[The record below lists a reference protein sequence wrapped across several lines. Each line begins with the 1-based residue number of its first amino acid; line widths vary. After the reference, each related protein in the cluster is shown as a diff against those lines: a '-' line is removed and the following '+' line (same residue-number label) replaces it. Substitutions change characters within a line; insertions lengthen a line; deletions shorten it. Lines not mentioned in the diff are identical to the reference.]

1 MGIPGHR
8 AAGDGASRIL
18 PALYLVR
25 MEYLSS
31 EGSLIKD
38 PELLS
43 QVAVGDAQA
52 FEAFVI
58 RHREAV
64 WRFVRSMTRDAGA
77 AEDVLQETFFSAW
90 RSSASFRGDG
100 SALGWLFTIAR
111 NAVYRQHR
119 GKAGEP
125 EQMES
130 LAELGEA
137 AGWGADPDPLDAL
150 VVKDEVGRAFARLIV
165 EDREVLL
172 LREVEGLTNE
182 ECARLLGLGLPALKS
197 RLHRARLRFVA
208 HLRGEH
214 HGH

>member
-1 MGIPGHR
+1 MEH
-8 AAGDGASRIL
+8 L
-18 PALYLVR
+18 PR
-25 MEYLSS
+25 
-31 EGSLIKD
+31 EGPLTGD

-43 QVAVGDAQA
+43 QAASGDAKA
-52 FEAFVI
+52 FEAFVV
-58 RHREAV
+58 RHRGAV
-64 WRFVRSMTRDAGA
+64 WRFARSLTRNAATAEDALQEAFLAAWKGA
-77 AEDVLQETFFSAW
+77 AT
-90 RSSASFRGDG
+90 FRGEG
-100 SALGWLFTIAR
+100 PALNWLLSITR

-119 GKAGEP
+119 GRAGEP
-125 EQMES
+125 EQIES

-150 VVKDEVGRAFARLIV
+150 VVKDEVDRTLARMMV
-165 EDREVLL
+165 EDREILL